1 MKNQLINLDFT
12 SFYVSSAPSAEGDF
26 FFLERERGGFLVVAD
41 ETSSSPD
48 CSADFSGVFDE
59 GFFLV
64 LFFSAGFGVAEG
76 TSSFL
81 DSFSDSEE
89 ESASD
94 FFMEAFSA
102 FSFNSAV
109 SIAFT
114 DFGFLER
121 ERLAVFF
128 VAVFEDESCLSSTF
142 FSFCFCASYQAVF
155 RS

>member
-1 MKNQLINLDFT
+1 MKNQFINLDFT

-26 FFLERERGGFLVVAD
+26 FFLELERGGFLVVTD
-41 ETSSSPD
+41 GTSPSPD
-48 CSADFSGVFDE
+48 CSAAFSGVFDE

-64 LFFSAGFGVAEG
+64 LFFSGAFGVAER

-81 DSFSDSEE
+81 ESFSDSDV

-94 FFMEAFSA
+94 FFMEAFST
-102 FSFNSAV
+102 FLFNSEV
-109 SIAFT
+109 SIAFL
-114 DFGFLER
+114 DFRVLER

-128 VAVFEDESCLSSTF
+128 VEVFEE
-142 FSFCFCASYQAVF
+142 AVSYTHLTLPT

>member
-1 MKNQLINLDFT
+1 MKNQFINLDFT

-41 ETSSSPD
+41 GTSSSPD
-48 CSADFSGVFDE
+48 CSAAFSGVFDE

-64 LFFSAGFGVAEG
+64 LFFSGAFGVAER

-81 DSFSDSEE
+81 ESFPDSDE

-94 FFMEAFSA
+94 FFMEAFSD
-102 FSFNSAV
+102 FSFNSEV
-109 SIAFT
+109 SIAFL
-114 DFGFLER
+114 DFGVLER

-128 VAVFEDESCLSSTF
+128 AGVFEDDSCFSSTF
-142 FSFCFCASYQAVF
+142 SSF
-155 RS
+155 

>member
-1 MKNQLINLDFT
+1 MLLPIIFPTMKNQFINLDFT

-41 ETSSSPD
+41 ETSSPPD
-48 CSADFSGVFDE
+48 CSAAFSGVFDE

-64 LFFSAGFGVAEG
+64 LFFSGAFGVAER

-81 DSFSDSEE
+81 ESFPDSDE

-94 FFMEAFSA
+94 FFMKAFSA
-102 FSFNSAV
+102 FSFNSEV
-109 SIAFT
+109 SIAFL
-114 DFGFLER
+114 DFGVLER

-128 VAVFEDESCLSSTF
+128 AGVFEEESCFSSTF
-142 FSFCFCASYQAVF
+142 SSF
-155 RS
+155 

>member
-1 MKNQLINLDFT
+1 MKNQFINLDFT

-41 ETSSSPD
+41 GTSSSPD
-48 CSADFSGVFDE
+48 CSAAFSGDFDE

-64 LFFSAGFGVAEG
+64 LFFSGAFGVAEE

-81 DSFSDSEE
+81 DSFPDSEE

-109 SIAFT
+109 SIAFL
-114 DFGFLER
+114 DFGVLER

-128 VAVFEDESCLSSTF
+128 AGVFEEESCFSSTF
-142 FSFCFCASYQAVF
+142 SSF
-155 RS
+155 

>member
-1 MKNQLINLDFT
+1 MKNQFINLDFT

-26 FFLERERGGFLVVAD
+26 FFLERELGGFFVVA
-41 ETSSSPD
+41 EGTSSSPD
-48 CSADFSGVFDE
+48 CSAAFSGVFDD

-64 LFFSAGFGVAEG
+64 LFFSGAFEVAEG

-81 DSFSDSEE
+81 GIFSDSDE

-102 FSFNSAV
+102 FSFNSEE
-109 SIAFT
+109 SIAFLE
-114 DFGFLER
+114 FGVLER

-128 VAVFEDESCLSSTF
+128 AGVYEDDSCFSSTF
-142 FSFCFCASYQAVF
+142 SSF
-155 RS
+155 